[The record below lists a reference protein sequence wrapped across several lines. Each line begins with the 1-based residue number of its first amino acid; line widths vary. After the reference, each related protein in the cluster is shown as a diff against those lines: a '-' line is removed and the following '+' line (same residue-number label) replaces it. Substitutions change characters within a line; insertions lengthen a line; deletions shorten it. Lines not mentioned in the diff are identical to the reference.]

1 MSAQINHP
9 VLAMRAARRMRKV
22 KQKRKNSRVIC
33 HHLKMM
39 LEARDYHL
47 DKNKNG
53 LCMSSF
59 GFDGVIKQPD
69 QRSQSLVA
77 ERQYSFMLFS

>member
-9 VLAMRAARRMRKV
+9 DLAMRAARRMRKV

-39 LEARDYHL
+39 LEAKDYHL

-53 LCMSSF
+53 LRMVDTFTTLSMMSTHASR
-59 GFDGVIKQPD
+59 K
-69 QRSQSLVA
+69 RA
-77 ERQYSFMLFS
+77 MN

>member
-1 MSAQINHP
+1 MSGEINHLD
-9 VLAMRAARRMRKV
+9 LAMRAARRMRKV
-22 KQKRKNSRVIC
+22 KQKRENSRVIC
-33 HHLKMM
+33 YHLKMM

-59 GFDGVIKQPD
+59 GFDRVIKQPD
-69 QRSQSLVA
+69 QRPQSLVA
-77 ERQYSFMLFS
+77 ERQYSFMLSG